1 LFARRHGAPP
11 LVKTPGATVDN
22 EHIFIQPDQ
31 QDFKLIL
38 PPRINDPRSI
48 ARSDSHSPT
57 WGMSS
62 LKQPTSRAR
71 SPPPSSILRHNA
83 KRERTAS
90 LLWRAQNEYRARER
104 IRTINH
110 ERRFSQSNFTVE
122 QALLGNGGLRNAIKA
137 ASDAGVLK
145 EKTWV
150 GTLGMPTESLEPH
163 MQTRISEKLEH
174 DYESLTVFV
183 SDNDFDGHY
192 SHYSKTILWPVF
204 HYQIPD
210 HPKSKAY
217 EDHSWIHYVNINQ
230 AFADRIAKN
239 WKRGDVIWIHDYH
252 LLLLPGMLR
261 KQVPDAQIGFF
272 LHVAFPSSEIFR
284 CLAVR
289 KDLLEGVL
297 GANMIG
303 FQTDEYCHHFLQ
315 TCSRILNVEAT
326 KDGVYLENR
335 FVNVNTFPLGI
346 DPKQMDERRDAPDV
360 AQWIKII
367 SEKYAGKRIIMARDK
382 LDKVRGVRQKILAYE
397 LFLNKYPQY
406 ADKIVLIQIATSTTE
421 EAATVS
427 DIVTRVNSAYSTL
440 AHQPLVFLQQDISH
454 SQYLALMTV
463 AECCMITSLREG
475 MNLTSHEF
483 VYCQDGKYSDKKFG
497 PLILSEFTGSASVFE
512 NHELTVNPWDYRECA
527 DALKTALDM
536 NDQERKTRWH
546 GLYGSVMHHTAMH
559 WYLSY
564 TQHLE
569 QVWKEHSSR
578 ETTAVPRLSFADLSE
593 KYQAAERRLFI
604 LDYEGTLASWGD
616 PTSIILTTPKRAI
629 DVLNDLIDDLKNTV
643 YVVSA
648 RMPEEMERLF
658 RRVPGLGL
666 IAENGCFLMEAGAD
680 DWIELTEIDR
690 TDSWKRGVM
699 AILKYYNE
707 RIEGSKIEERHC
719 SLIFDYSA
727 AEDPKGAFQQAGE
740 CANHINDAP
749 HSLNVH
755 AVPVDRALIVSQADI
770 NKSSATALISEK
782 LETLKDKENVPLP
795 DFLFV
800 VGDSRE
806 DEYVFNWAHKQKGI
820 RDVVTVTLGARNTE
834 ASATL
839 THGVTGTYELLSTL
853 DLHSEMHHCTFQ
865 TRSFLVVMI
874 RLTD

>member
-1 LFARRHGAPP
+1 LFDRRPAARP

-22 EHIFIQPDQ
+22 ERIFIQADQ
-31 QDFKLIL
+31 QGFKLTL

-48 ARSDSHSPT
+48 ARNEPHSPT
-57 WGMSS
+57 WGISS
-62 LKQPTSRAR
+62 PKQPTSRAL
-71 SPPPSSILRHNA
+71 SPPPSSILRYNT

-104 IRTINH
+104 IRTINN

-122 QALLGNGGLRNAIKA
+122 QALIGNGGLRNAIKA

-163 MQTRISEKLEH
+163 LQTRIAEKLEH

-183 SDNDFDGHY
+183 NDNDFDGHY
-192 SHYSKTILWPVF
+192 SHYCKTILWPVF

-217 EDHSWIHYVNINQ
+217 EDHSWIYYVNINQ

-239 WKRGDVIWIHDYH
+239 WKRGDVVWIHDYH
-252 LLLLPGMLR
+252 LLLLPRMLR
-261 KQVPDAQIGFF
+261 KQIPDAQIGFF

-289 KDLLEGVL
+289 KDLLEGML
-297 GANMIG
+297 GANLIG

-326 KDGVYLENR
+326 KDGVYLEDR

-346 DPKQMDERRDAPDV
+346 DPKLVDERRDSPDV

-367 SEKYAGKRIIMARDK
+367 SEKYAGKRIIMARDQ
-382 LDKVRGVRQKILAYE
+382 LDKVRGVRQKLLAYE

-406 ADKIVLIQIATSTTE
+406 ADQVVLIQIATSTTE
-421 EAATVS
+421 QTGLDATVS
-427 DIVTRVNSAYSTL
+427 DIVTRVNSVYSTL

-483 VYCQDGKYSDKKFG
+483 VYCQDGKYLDKKFG

-527 DALKTALDM
+527 DAIKTALDM

-559 WYLSY
+559 WYQAY
-564 TQHLE
+564 IQHLE
-569 QVWKEHSSR
+569 LVWKEHSSR

-593 KYQAAERRLFI
+593 KYRAAERRLLI

-616 PTSIILTTPKRAI
+616 PTSIILTTPKRAV
-629 DVLNDLIDDLKNTV
+629 DVLNDLIDDAKNTV
-643 YVVSA
+643 YVMSA

-658 RRVPGLGL
+658 RQVPGLGL

-680 DWIELTEIDR
+680 DWIELTDIDR
-690 TDSWKRGVM
+690 TDSWKQGVM

-719 SLIFDYSA
+719 SLTFDYSA
-727 AEDPKGAFQQAGE
+727 AEDPKGAFKQAGE
-740 CANHINDAP
+740 CANHINDASL
-749 HSLNVH
+749 SLNVH
-755 AVPVDRALIVSQADI
+755 AVPVDNALVVSQADI

-782 LETLKDKENVPLP
+782 LETLKNEKNVPLP

-839 THGVTGTYELLSTL
+839 TQGVTGTYEVTI
-853 DLHSEMHHCTFQ
+853 C
-865 TRSFLVVMI
+865 I
-874 RLTD
+874 